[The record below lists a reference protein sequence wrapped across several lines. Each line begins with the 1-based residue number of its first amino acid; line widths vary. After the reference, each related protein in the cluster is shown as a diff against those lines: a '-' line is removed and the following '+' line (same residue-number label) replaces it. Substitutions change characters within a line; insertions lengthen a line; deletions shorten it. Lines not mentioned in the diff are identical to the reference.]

1 MIHVIEQAL
10 RNCGGGYSPDRVVAD
25 PELNQKFIAWCHRNG
40 LAASVQ
46 EINHKLLNFRKAGGL
61 SNYRTTKR
69 TQVGPADDFKFA
81 AEISARYMEKE
92 YKLKLDD
99 ILCDP
104 DLANEF
110 DEHAKE
116 LAPGFSSLQYRW
128 AALNLRKTRKLRPE
142 IVSQILDCDRITL
155 GPIAKTNANDL
166 PDAQGV
172 YVFYT
177 SNTTLYVGESGNL
190 KRRVMKHLE
199 HSDNKHLARWFWDQ
213 GQENIILEL
222 HVLPDNST
230 VVHRRALEAE
240 LIASRRAVFNSSRP

>member
-1 MIHVIEQAL
+1 MIHAIEQAL
-10 RNCGGGYSPDRVVAD
+10 RDCGRGYSPDRIVAD
-25 PELNQKFIAWCHRNG
+25 RELNEEFIRSCRRNG
-40 LAASVQ
+40 LAISVQ
-46 EINHKLLNFRKAGGL
+46 EINHKLLNLRKAGGL
-61 SNYRTTKR
+61 SNYRTTRR
-69 TQVGPADDFKFA
+69 TQVGPVDDFRFA

-110 DEHAKE
+110 DNHANE
-116 LAPGFSSLQYRW
+116 IAPGFSSLQYRW

-142 IVSQILDCDRITL
+142 IVSQILDCDQITL
-155 GPIAKTNANDL
+155 GPIARTNPNEL
-166 PDAQGV
+166 PTAPGV

-177 SNTTLYVGESGNL
+177 NNTTLYVGESGNL

-222 HVLPDNST
+222 HVLPENST
-230 VVHRRALEAE
+230 VVQRRALEAE
-240 LIASRRAVFNSSRP
+240 LITSRRAVFNSSRP